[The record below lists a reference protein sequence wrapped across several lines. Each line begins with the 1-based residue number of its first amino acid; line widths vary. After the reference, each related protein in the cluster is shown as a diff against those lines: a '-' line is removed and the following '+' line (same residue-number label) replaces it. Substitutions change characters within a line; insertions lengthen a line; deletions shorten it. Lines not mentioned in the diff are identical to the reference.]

1 MSHHGRSSSLMRIT
15 PHGLLVSASCSSTSL
30 CSSTAGLVTETTLK
44 LSIDKVIYGH
54 EQAERF
60 EVSVSS
66 QAQGSIPAG
75 TVWITQFATT
85 LCTVTLSSG
94 KGSCVLSGDQL
105 APGTYQP
112 VATYGGNPDMETS
125 TSAKE
130 AFTVSKASSKTTL
143 KLSIDKV
150 TYGYEQAERLGV
162 TVSPQYPGSTPTGT
176 VTVKEFA
183 TTLCTV
189 TLSSGKGSCVLSGDQ
204 LAPGIYQ
211 PVATYGGN
219 PDMETS
225 TSAKEAFTVSK
236 ASSKTTLKL
245 SIDKVTY
252 GYEQAER
259 LGVTVSPQYPGSTP
273 TGTVTVKEFATTL
286 CTVTLSSGKG
296 SCRPS
301 PERLKAS
308 TYLLVA
314 SYGGS
319 GSFRPSTSVKEMLTV
334 TKAALPTTIPGTRV
348 VLNFQGSGSEQ
359 TSQFTISSAAT
370 EWALGWAYNCSNS
383 FTDSGSF
390 SYFVYSFG
398 QIDINDFGPS
408 QFGTSGSSVEYYY
421 DTGTFYLQVISEC
434 AWAVRATE
442 IN

>member
-1 MSHHGRSSSLMRIT
+1 MRIT
-15 PHGLLVSASCSSTSL
+15 PHGLLLSASCPSTSL
-30 CSSTAGLVTETTLK
+30 CASTAGLVTETTLK
-44 LSIDKVIYGH
+44 LSIDKVIYGR

-60 EVSVSS
+60 QVSVSS
-66 QAQGSIPAG
+66 QNQGSTPAG
-75 TVWITQFATT
+75 TVGITQFATT

-94 KGSCVLSGDQL
+94 KGSCVLSG
-105 APGTYQP
+105 A
-112 VATYGGNPDMETS
+112 
-125 TSAKE
+125 
-130 AFTVSKASSKTTL
+130 
-143 KLSIDKV
+143 
-150 TYGYEQAERLGV
+150 
-162 TVSPQYPGSTPTGT
+162 
-176 VTVKEFA
+176 
-183 TTLCTV
+183 
-189 TLSSGKGSCVLSGDQ
+189 Q

-219 PDMETS
+219 PDMQTS
-225 TSAKEAFTVSK
+225 TSPKEAFTVSR
-236 ASSKTTLKL
+236 ASSKTILKL

-259 LGVTVSPQYPGSTP
+259 LEVTVSPQYPGSTP

-301 PERLKAS
+301 PEKLKAR
-308 TYLLVA
+308 TYLLLA

-319 GSFRPSTSVKEMLTV
+319 GSFTPSTSVKEMLTV
-334 TKAALPTTIPGTRV
+334 TKPALSTTIPGTRV

-359 TSQFTISSAAT
+359 TSQFTISSTAT
-370 EWALGWAYNCSNS
+370 GWALGWAYNCSNS
-383 FTDSGSF
+383 FTYSGSF

-398 QIDINDFGPS
+398 QIDTNDFGPS
-408 QFGTSGSSVEYYY
+408 QFGTSGSGVEYYY
-421 DTGTFYLQVISEC
+421 DTGTLYLQVISEC